1 MLNGSCYRSS
11 IHIGWGGTYLPPW
24 LQSATG
30 GQPTYLPHRL
40 IRIVAYRAM
49 KKNLTLLEGTCVLDP
64 GTGYASER
72 RLVQKHGGSRPSI
85 IGSNTKAQRA
95 AASQPYRRSRYT
107 TPALSGEH
115 DSNRQGENQGTK
127 WLCPEIRIL

>member
-1 MLNGSCYRSS
+1 MLNGSSYRSS

-85 IGSNTKAQRA
+85 IGSTRSGGATLGGRDRYDPKA
-95 AASQPYRRSRYT
+95 RSGQEKEMHWFLLGAR
-107 TPALSGEH
+107 
-115 DSNRQGENQGTK
+115 
-127 WLCPEIRIL
+127 W